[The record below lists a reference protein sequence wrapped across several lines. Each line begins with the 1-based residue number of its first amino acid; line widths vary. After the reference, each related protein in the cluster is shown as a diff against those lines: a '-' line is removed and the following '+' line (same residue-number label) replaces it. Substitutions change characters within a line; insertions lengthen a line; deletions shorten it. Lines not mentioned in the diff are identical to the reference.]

1 MALIREI
8 RQIQKERNNVHAPV
22 ECSYCVFR
30 SDGKTYL
37 QLDTYGSVDR
47 KLRGKAR
54 QSIQLDE
61 SSARQIKRLIEEA
74 FPTLR

>member
-37 QLDTYGSVDR
+37 QLDTYGSWTGSYEGR
-47 KLRGKAR
+47 
-54 QSIQLDE
+54 
-61 SSARQIKRLIEEA
+61 
-74 FPTLR
+74 

>member
-8 RQIQKERNNVHAPV
+8 HQIHKERNNVHAPV

-37 QLDTYGSVDR
+37 QLDTYGSADR
-47 KLRGKAR
+47 KLRGKVS

-61 SSARQIKRLIEEA
+61 TSARQLKRLIEEA
-74 FPTLR
+74 FPAFR